1 MECFL
6 LNIDKSRKIHC
17 FVYFLF
23 NMQVQPLLFISA
35 KEDQM
40 LEKDYK

>member
-1 MECFL
+1 MWNGFL
-6 LNIDKSRKIHC
+6 LNIDKSTKIHC
-17 FVYFLF
+17 FISYLICKYS
-23 NMQVQPLLFISA
+23 QLLFISA